1 MVQQDGQLSRH
12 RYQRSLL
19 RILVALPRQFQSP
32 PLQIRVRTLL
42 TQNAVRSLHQQLAQI
57 YVAVLADSQLR
68 PALARF
74 TPPRTESYIAPYI
87 PAFPESVR
95 IFYRQHKSQRDQ
107 TSYSTHLAQQFGF
120 RIIASGQLLQL
131 LIAGFNLLGQ
141 RFHRFQQRPER
152 LHQYSRKTLHLLHS
166 HLIRIAGGQ
175 SFSHRLGQ
183 ATRCIHQSGARI
195 HQCRPH
201 PYLHQVP
208 LRLLAAMPDRP
219 QQLRVHARQPRQGL
233 RIQPIIL
240 PAAGADQLHLSG
252 IRHDHLV
259 PKAAQQPA
267 YPRRMCPHFDR
278 DPTLWQVTKPL
289 FHPFLSRRHGAFAH
303 HLSLA
308 VQHIIVTGLVSQ
320 VHADRNRSLAGFA
333 PLRTLQTSAILL
345 HGRFSF
351 FAPRVRIHWE
361 LIASRWGP
369 AFSFHLG
376 YPWETVLGQAAI
388 CGHGFQDLCLSKA
401 LKPCPKDVGQPR
413 AVTSNMKI
421 RKPCLTAL
429 AFLLAGTLI
438 GCSATA
444 TKSPRVS
451 DNIRKSLDAARSE
464 ERRVGKEG

>member
-1 MVQQDGQLSRH
+1 
-12 RYQRSLL
+12 
-19 RILVALPRQFQSP
+19 
-32 PLQIRVRTLL
+32 
-42 TQNAVRSLHQQLAQI
+42 
-57 YVAVLADSQLR
+57 
-68 PALARF
+68 
-74 TPPRTESYIAPYI
+74 
-87 PAFPESVR
+87 
-95 IFYRQHKSQRDQ
+95 
-107 TSYSTHLAQQFGF
+107 
-120 RIIASGQLLQL
+120 
-131 LIAGFNLLGQ
+131 
-141 RFHRFQQRPER
+141 
-152 LHQYSRKTLHLLHS
+152 
-166 HLIRIAGGQ
+166 
-175 SFSHRLGQ
+175 
-183 ATRCIHQSGARI
+183 
-195 HQCRPH
+195 
-201 PYLHQVP
+201 
-208 LRLLAAMPDRP
+208 MPDRP

-376 YPWETVLGQAAI
+376 FSCV
-388 CGHGFQDLCLSKA
+388 
-401 LKPCPKDVGQPR
+401 PR
-413 AVTSNMKI
+413 CFPLLRRTPSQEVRSWRQSAVSWY
-421 RKPCLTAL
+421 RA
-429 AFLLAGTLI
+429 
-438 GCSATA
+438 ATA
-444 TKSPRVS
+444 NEDLLPR
-451 DNIRKSLDAARSE
+451 RHGRLLRSE
-464 ERRVGKEG
+464 ERRVGKECRSRWSP

>member
-42 TQNAVRSLHQQLAQI
+42 TQNAVRSLHQKLAQI
-57 YVAVLADSQLR
+57 YVAFLADSQLR

-141 RFHRFQQRPER
+141 RLHCFQQWRQC
-152 LHQYSRKTLHLLHS
+152 LHQS
-166 HLIRIAGGQ
+166 
-175 SFSHRLGQ
+175 
-183 ATRCIHQSGARI
+183 
-195 HQCRPH
+195 RPH

-376 YPWETVLGQAAI
+376 YTLERFLIYVAHPWEARPSSAHPKSAI
-388 CGHGFQDLCLSKA
+388 IYQ
-401 LKPCPKDVGQPR
+401 
-413 AVTSNMKI
+413 
-421 RKPCLTAL
+421 
-429 AFLLAGTLI
+429 
-438 GCSATA
+438 
-444 TKSPRVS
+444 
-451 DNIRKSLDAARSE
+451 
-464 ERRVGKEG
+464 